1 MCLKHLT
8 LVERL
13 LSAVTRDPQNFGAE
27 ALKKLLPLKRF
38 IVVPVRAFGHGVLF
52 GRLFVFIY
60 VTS

>member
-1 MCLKHLT
+1 MLEASH
-8 LVERL
+8 VGGAPAER
-13 LSAVTRDPQNFGAE
+13 RDQRPTKLCAE